1 MTTLVSFRDVALGYG
16 NTPALSGLTLDV
28 FGGQALALVGPNG
41 GGKTTLMRG
50 IVGGCQVL
58 SGTVDVDVARIGLVP
73 QSADLDLT
81 FPVSAAEV
89 VTMGLIAEAGW
100 GRRITSEMRARV
112 SAASNAST

>member
-1 MTTLVSFRDVALGYG
+1 MTTLVSFRDAALGYAH
-16 NTPALSGLTLDV
+16 TPALTGLTLDV

-58 SGTVDVDVARIGLVP
+58 SGTVEVDATRIGLVP

-89 VTMGLIAEAGW
+89 VTWASSPRPAGA
-100 GRRITSEMRARV
+100 G
-112 SAASNAST
+112 ASPPTCGSG